1 MTSGNP
7 YPSTLI
13 RRLAGV
19 AGLAVLLALA
29 PRATATEALQ
39 NGSFAD
45 GTNNWQRS
53 PELAAW
59 VLIWLP
65 AWPDYFPIGTN
76 LAILHPVHGFLGPIV
91 SQDLNVTSV
100 AGADLIATITLSKY
114 GGPPGPTNSIAVYA
128 DYVDA
133 DGLTNRILLQ
143 NPADA
148 SLPFATPTTVTN
160 IITLPSSAR
169 TLVRYTIARLE
180 SGSFESSGVS
190 LDVVTGSSTPELGL
204 SLVDPTE
211 GETKAAPFLLRAGV
225 TNLTATV
232 SSLVFCANGVPVG
245 EGRLDPHGEWL
256 FADGSR
262 LSVMG
267 GGGYEMVDLTEPV
280 MGDMFFTSGAY
291 TSQTNYAGGFQYFP
305 SGGGMSVGAVSV
317 LFSLDA
323 AGVLTAAITGDAPL
337 GIRTLTGGTNQGDT
351 INYGFFWANA
361 SAGNYAITVRAVYD
375 SGLSVTS
382 APVNITVTGSA
393 PVVPPVLT
401 LVPVASGSFAFQ
413 WDATIGSTYQVQTAT
428 NLVSSNW
435 TDLGSSFVASNSPVA
450 VTNSIGTDATLFFRV
465 QAIGN

>member
-1 MTSGNP
+1 MTGGNP
-7 YPSTLI
+7 SPSTLI

-204 SLVDPTE
+204 SIVVPAE
-211 GETKAAPFLLRAGV
+211 GETNTAPFLLRAGV
-225 TNLTATV
+225 TNLTAAV

-245 EGRLDPHGEWL
+245 EGRLDPHGEWV
-256 FADGSR
+256 FADAY
-262 LSVMG
+262 LSVEGSG
-267 GGGYEMVDLTEPV
+267 GSEMVQYYEPSS
-280 MGDMFFTSGAY
+280 GDMFFMNGNFTSL
-291 TSQTNYAGGFQYFP
+291 TNFTGIFHCHPTWA
-305 SGGGMSVGAVSV
+305 SGAVSI
-317 LFSLDA
+317 LYSLDA
-323 AGVLTAAITGDAPL
+323 NDRLTAAITGDTPM
-337 GIRTLTGGTNQGDT
+337 GVRTLSNGTNQGDT

-361 SAGNYAITVRAVYD
+361 SAGNYAITARAVFG

-393 PVVPPVLT
+393 PVVHPVLT
-401 LVPVASGSFAFQ
+401 LIPVASGKFAFQ

-428 NLVSSNW
+428 NLFSSNW

-450 VTNSIGTDATLFFRV
+450 VTNTIGTDAARFFRV
-465 QAIGN
+465 QVIGD